1 MMVVVDIEPGIE
13 MDLAEFKND
22 LEESQS
28 ITISPYAEETVF
40 EETYR
45 FESMLFLKTVTGY
58 TIVLKLSD
66 QNGDTFDYGIFNV
79 VDVDET
85 GTDDGRNGVKIRT
98 YSRWYFDCVD
108 LKALEREKYHEK
120 FRAELPEDKIEYIYK
135 HRVTINFR

>member
-22 LEESQS
+22 LE
-28 ITISPYAEETVF
+28 
-40 EETYR
+40 
-45 FESMLFLKTVTGY
+45 
-58 TIVLKLSD
+58 
-66 QNGDTFDYGIFNV
+66 
-79 VDVDET
+79 ET